1 MAISF
6 ETERLKVTEISRNL
20 ASLERSSLLKLIPN
34 ILTPQV
40 VKNLPPYFQG
50 ITSSELAACW
60 LERMLLESRLF
71 KLKSKTNQLIGFLFI
86 YVENEDDVHIGYLFG
101 EGYWGKGLASELL
114 QSFVVEV
121 AKIEPW
127 SKLTGGVDASNVS
140 SIKVL
145 KKSGFVESSINESG
159 VVFYEYVIPRS

>member
-20 ASLERSSLLKLIPN
+20 ASSERSFLLNLIPD

-50 ITSSELAACW
+50 ITSSELAASW
-60 LERMLLESRLF
+60 LDRMLLESRLLE
-71 KLKSKTNQLIGFLFI
+71 LKSKTNKLIGFLFI
-86 YVENEDDVHIGYLFG
+86 YVESENDVHIGYLLG

-121 AKIEPW
+121 AKTEPW
-127 SKLTGGVDASNVS
+127 SKLTGGVDASNIS
-140 SIKVL
+140 SINVL
-145 KKSGFVESSINESG
+145 KKSDFVESSVNENG
-159 VVFYEYVIPRS
+159 VAFYEYVIPRS